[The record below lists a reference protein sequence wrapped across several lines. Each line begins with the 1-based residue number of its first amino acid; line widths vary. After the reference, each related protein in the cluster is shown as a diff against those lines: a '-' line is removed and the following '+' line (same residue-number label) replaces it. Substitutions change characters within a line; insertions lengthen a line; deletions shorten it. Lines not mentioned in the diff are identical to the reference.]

1 MSTKKNSTT
10 AAASRRPQTIQQ
22 RAARIIANAKRYDT
36 GTRAAISRALDE
48 GHADLA
54 ECVKRAERGETIL
67 DISGTTASVPTM
79 RQESEAA
86 ISELQNFAYHLAEAL
101 RIARYNPMIPAS
113 LYNGLADALLD
124 FENDLPNLTQLGESE
139 AHILITLEAFIE
151 QTAAQ
156 TAKGGAR

>member
-54 ECVKRAERGETIL
+54 ECVKL
-67 DISGTTASVPTM
+67 
-79 RQESEAA
+79 
-86 ISELQNFAYHLAEAL
+86 
-101 RIARYNPMIPAS
+101 S
-113 LYNGLADALLD
+113 LI
-124 FENDLPNLTQLGESE
+124 
-139 AHILITLEAFIE
+139 HI
-151 QTAAQ
+151 
-156 TAKGGAR
+156 